1 MRVRKYTI
9 KDIMIDNMKTM
20 SDSKKMV
27 FKESVIF

>member
-9 KDIMIDNMKTM
+9 KDIMIDNMKTTR
-20 SDSKKMV
+20 DSKKMV